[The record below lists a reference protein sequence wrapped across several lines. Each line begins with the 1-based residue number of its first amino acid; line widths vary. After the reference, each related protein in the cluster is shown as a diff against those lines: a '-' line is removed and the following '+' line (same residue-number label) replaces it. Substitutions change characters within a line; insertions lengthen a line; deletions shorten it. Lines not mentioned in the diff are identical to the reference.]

1 MAADIVNLNRTRK
14 ARVRAEK
21 ERQSAENR
29 VRFGRTK
36 SERAKQGADTRRAQR
51 DMDGKKIENGDGG

>member
-14 ARVRAEK
+14 TRARVEK
-21 ERQSAENR
+21 ERQAAENR

-51 DMDGKKIENGDGG
+51 NMDGKKIEDGGED